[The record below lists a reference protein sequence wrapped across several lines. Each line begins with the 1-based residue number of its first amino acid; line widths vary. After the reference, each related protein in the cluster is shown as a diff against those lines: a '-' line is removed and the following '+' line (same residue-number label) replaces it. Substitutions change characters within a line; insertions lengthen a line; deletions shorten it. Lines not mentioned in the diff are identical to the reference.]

1 MTESANASAST
12 ASTSTHAVE
21 PMTDKFGRTIRDLR
35 FSLTDRC
42 NLRCVYCMPEEGA
55 DWINRD
61 DILTDEEIIRLIRIA
76 TSRLGITMVRFTG
89 GEPLLRKSLE
99 KLIAATPVS
108 TAITTNGIGLVHRAQ
123 SLKDAGLDRVTV
135 SLDSVNSEVFSS
147 LTRRDRLD
155 DVLAGLDAAVAAGLQ
170 PVKVN
175 SVVMPGVNDGAEL
188 KELANYCLAKGLE
201 LRFIEQMP
209 LGPPAQWNRDI
220 MVKREDILATL
231 ESEFE
236 LSPAETPRGSAPA
249 EVWRAT
255 SRKNS
260 GLNGK
265 IGVIASVT
273 QPFCGNCD
281 RTRITADGAVRN
293 CLFANSEMSLRD
305 VMRAGGTDDEVIAA
319 WRQNTWAKLPGHGI
333 DEPGFLQP
341 KRNMSAIGG

>member
-1 MTESANASAST
+1 MTDLTHASA
-12 ASTSTHAVE
+12 AADAME

-61 DILTDEEIIRLIRIA
+61 DILTDEEIIRLIRIG

-99 KLIAATPVS
+99 KLISATPVS
-108 TAITTNGIGLVHRAQ
+108 TAITTNGLGLEHRAQ

-135 SLDSVNSEVFSS
+135 SLDSVNPEVFSS

-188 KELANYCLAKGLE
+188 KELADYCLANGLE

-209 LGPPAQWNRDI
+209 LGPPAQWDRDI

-231 ESEFE
+231 EKEFV
-236 LSPAETPRGSAPA
+236 LTPAATPRGSAPA
-249 EVWRAT
+249 EVWQAT
-255 SRKNS
+255 SRKDPQLS
-260 GLNGK
+260 GK

-293 CLFANSEMSLRD
+293 CLFANSEVSLRD

-341 KRNMSAIGG
+341 KRSMSAIGG

>member
-1 MTESANASAST
+1 
-12 ASTSTHAVE
+12 
-21 PMTDKFGRTIRDLR
+21 MTDKFGRTIRDLR

-108 TAITTNGIGLVHRAQ
+108 TAITTNGLGLVHRAQ

-135 SLDSVNSEVFSS
+135 SLDSVNPEVFSS

-188 KELANYCLAKGLE
+188 KKLANYCLVKGLE

-209 LGPPAQWNRDI
+209 LGPPAQWDRNI

-260 GLNGK
+260 ELNGK

-293 CLFANSEMSLRD
+293 CLFANSEVSLRD

>member
-1 MTESANASAST
+1 MTESAK
-12 ASTSTHAVE
+12 AVE

-108 TAITTNGIGLVHRAQ
+108 TAITTNGLGLAHRAQ

-135 SLDSVNSEVFSS
+135 SLDSVNPEVFSS

-155 DVLAGLDAAVAAGLQ
+155 DVLAGLDAAVAAGLH

-175 SVVMPGVNDGAEL
+175 SVVMPGVNDGDEL

-231 ESEFE
+231 GTE
-236 LSPAETPRGSAPA
+236 LELVPAETPRGSAPA

-260 GLNGK
+260 ELKGK

-293 CLFANSEMSLRD
+293 CLFANSEVSLRD

>member
-1 MTESANASAST
+1 
-12 ASTSTHAVE
+12 
-21 PMTDKFGRTIRDLR
+21 MTDKFERTIRDLR

-55 DWINRD
+55 DWIRRD

-108 TAITTNGIGLVHRAQ
+108 TAITTNGLGLVHRAQ

-175 SVVMPGVNDGAEL
+175 SVVMPGVNNGAEL
-188 KELANYCLAKGLE
+188 KELANYFLAKGLE

-209 LGPPAQWNRDI
+209 LGPPAQWDRDI

-231 ESEFE
+231 ETEFE

-249 EVWRAT
+249 EVWQAT

-260 GLNGK
+260 ELNGK

-293 CLFANSEMSLRD
+293 CLFANSEVSLRD

-319 WRQNTWAKLPGHGI
+319 WRRNTWAKLPGHGI

>member
-1 MTESANASAST
+1 MTESAN
-12 ASTSTHAVE
+12 AVE
-21 PMTDKFGRTIRDLR
+21 PMTDKFERTIRDLR

-55 DWINRD
+55 DWIRRD

-108 TAITTNGIGLVHRAQ
+108 TAITTNGLGLVHRAQ

-175 SVVMPGVNDGAEL
+175 SVVMPGVNNGAEL
-188 KELANYCLAKGLE
+188 KELANYFLAKGLE

-209 LGPPAQWNRDI
+209 LGPPAQWDRDI

-231 ESEFE
+231 ETEFE

-249 EVWRAT
+249 EVWQAT

-260 GLNGK
+260 ELNGK

-293 CLFANSEMSLRD
+293 CLFANSEVSLRD

-319 WRQNTWAKLPGHGI
+319 WRRNTWAKLPGHGI